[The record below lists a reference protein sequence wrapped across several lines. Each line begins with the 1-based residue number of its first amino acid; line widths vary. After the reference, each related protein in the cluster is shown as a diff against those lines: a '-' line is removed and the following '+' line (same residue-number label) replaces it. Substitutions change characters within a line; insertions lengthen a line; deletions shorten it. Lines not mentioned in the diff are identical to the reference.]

1 MTEIKQVRSY
11 LWRVLDSER
20 DLKRLEQ
27 EYEQAKADILH
38 LKAIQYD
45 ADKVTGGKVSDLS
58 DAIAAIEGYMERL
71 NAQWDK
77 LIALRKEAKVLIERI
92 ADGRYRDV
100 LTRRYLQGQSWEQ
113 MAVEMF
119 YDYHY
124 IHKLHKN
131 ALTIFQEVLGHW
143 IQKDTPTCDIV

>member
-1 MTEIKQVRSY
+1 MIAKEY
-11 LWRVLDSER
+11 LWRVRDAER

-92 ADGRYRDV
+92 ADGRYREV
-100 LTRRYLQGQSWEQ
+100 LTRRYLQGQSLEKI
-113 MAVEMF
+113 AVDLRYNYRWIKRLHGRAIVEF
-119 YDYHY
+119 E
-124 IHKLHKN
+124 KL
-131 ALTIFQEVLGHW
+131 APESPLRSVL
-143 IQKDTPTCDIV
+143 

>member
-1 MTEIKQVRSY
+1 MTAKEY
-11 LWRVLDSER
+11 LWRVRDAER

-45 ADKVTGGKVSDLS
+45 ADKVTGGKIGDLS
-58 DAIAAIEGYMERL
+58 DAIAAVEGYMERL

-92 ADGRYRDV
+92 ADGRYREV
-100 LTRRYLQGQSWEQ
+100 LTRRYLQGQSLEKI
-113 MAVEMF
+113 AVDLRYSYRWIKRLHGRAMGEF
-119 YDYHY
+119 E
-124 IHKLHKN
+124 KL
-131 ALTIFQEVLGHW
+131 APESPLRSVI
-143 IQKDTPTCDIV
+143 

>member
-1 MTEIKQVRSY
+1 MIAKEY
-11 LWRVLDSER
+11 LWRVRDAER

-77 LIALRKEAKVLIERI
+77 LIALRKEAKVLIERLLTGGI
-92 ADGRYRDV
+92 GRY
-100 LTRRYLQGQSWEQ
+100 
-113 MAVEMF
+113 
-119 YDYHY
+119 
-124 IHKLHKN
+124 
-131 ALTIFQEVLGHW
+131 
-143 IQKDTPTCDIV
+143 